1 MNPPTPAPGQPAPQP
16 AAPARYL
23 HGKLVTVIAT
33 DYGSTISTRSID
45 HLIGQTPVDPVAA
58 AALRT
63 LHDDHGQRIILA
75 SNTQPHETRW
85 PALQKAG
92 IDDLFSV
99 ALLSYPLGVRKPD
112 PVFYRLVLAAA
123 GAPPEQVLFVGDNL
137 QADVIAP
144 LTHGMRAVLVRPQG
158 LRQGET
164 LPDGALLIEHVRELP
179 ALLETM

>member
-1 MNPPTPAPGQPAPQP
+1 MSHRHASRRIRPQKQ
-16 AAPARYL
+16 ADTSR
-23 HGKLVTVIAT
+23 VVR
-33 DYGSTISTRSID
+33 STC
-45 HLIGQTPVDPVAA
+45 
-58 AALRT
+58 
-63 LHDDHGQRIILA
+63 
-75 SNTQPHETRW
+75 
-85 PALQKAG
+85 
-92 IDDLFSV
+92 
-99 ALLSYPLGVRKPD
+99 KPD
-112 PVFYRLVLAAA
+112 PVFYRLALAAA